1 MGRIKRQFNFKPFTT
16 KQLKALT
23 WWADNSPKKEC
34 NGIICDGAIRSGK
47 TLVMSLSYI
56 LWAMNNFDGY
66 CFGMCGKTIASFR
79 RNVLS
84 FLLPLLIEQG
94 YKVNYRRSENYIT
107 VQKNGVSND
116 FYVFGGRDESSQDL
130 IQGMTLAGCLFDE
143 VALMPQSFVNQ
154 ATARCSVEGSKF
166 WFNCNPEN
174 PEHWFKKEWVDKVQ
188 DKNILYLH
196 FTMDDNRSLS
206 EKVKRRYRSMY
217 EGVFYDRFIKGLW
230 VAAQGRIY
238 TALDNGN
245 VIDTAEWNRTA
256 QGGFSHPLRQK
267 ILLATIGVDFGGNG
281 SATAFNLT
289 VITQGFDEL
298 IVADELKIKEMITP
312 TELERRF
319 IDFAAKCVNDYPQLK
334 TVYCDSAEQVLIN
347 GLRNAVVKAKLPLAV
362 KNARKGPII
371 DRIRVGT
378 SLITQKRM
386 LFVSHCKETYNA
398 FNEALWDDK
407 HIKTE
412 KTVDQRLD
420 DGSTNIDNID
430 ATEYSFEP
438 YITGLMRLRK

>member
-1 MGRIKRQFNFKPFTT
+1 MGRMTFKFTPFSE
-16 KQLKALT
+16 KQKKVLT
-23 WWADNSPKKEC
+23 WWCNKSPV
-34 NGIICDGAIRSGK
+34 NDRDGIIADGAIRSGK
-47 TLVMSLSYI
+47 TLVMSLSYVI
-56 LWAMNNFDGY
+56 WAMESFNGQN
-66 CFGMCGKTIASFR
+66 FGMCGKTIASFR

-84 FLLPLLIEQG
+84 FLLLVLNGRG
-94 YKVNYRRSENYIT
+94 YKTDYRRTDNRLTVTRGSIT
-107 VQKNGVSND
+107 ND
-116 FYVFGGRDESSQDL
+116 FWIFGGRDESSQDL

-174 PEHWFKKEWVDKVQ
+174 PEHWFKKEWVDKVK

-206 EKVKRRYRSMY
+206 EKVKQRYRSMY
-217 EGVFYDRFIKGLW
+217 EGVFYDRFIRGLW

-238 TALDNGN
+238 TALDKSN

-256 QGGFSHPLRQK
+256 QGGFSHPLRQN

-412 KTVDQRLD
+412 KSVDQRLD